1 MVREVYSLFH
11 DYHKR
16 PISCKRLDGEKPACD
31 AMVLGSLLKLA
42 QNAQIWPQPE
52 FPCKGV
58 SVDGLKKNILAVEIR
73 TLCDITDRESGL
85 KIHQPV
91 SSTSIFTSL
100 THQKQQSLGGQKAS
114 QAIKEFITSKINS
127 VCDRL
132 CGLSIKEFK

>member
-1 MVREVYSLFH
+1 MVKEVYSLLH

-52 FPCKGV
+52 FPYKGV

-73 TLCDITDRESGL
+73 TLCDITEREFGL
-85 KIHQPV
+85 KIHQSV
-91 SSTSIFTSL
+91 NSVSIFTR
-100 THQKQQSLGGQKAS
+100 QQSLGAGGQKAS
-114 QAIKEFITSKINS
+114 QAIKESITSKINS